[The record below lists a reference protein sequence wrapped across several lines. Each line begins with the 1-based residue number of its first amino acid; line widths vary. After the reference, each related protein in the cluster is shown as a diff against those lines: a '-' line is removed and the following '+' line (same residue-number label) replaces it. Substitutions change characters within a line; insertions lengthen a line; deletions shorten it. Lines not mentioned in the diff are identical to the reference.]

1 MSGCLRISMWSGPRN
16 ISTATMYSFR
26 QRPDTTV
33 VDEPLYAHYLAT
45 TGLHHPGYRDV
56 LATMDTDG
64 QRVVDEV
71 LYGECERPV
80 RFYKNMAHHMVGL
93 DLARFDGLRN
103 ILLTRKPDE
112 MLISLTKEIP
122 DADVNATG
130 LPDQVRLLDHLI
142 ESGEEPV
149 VLLAHE
155 VLEDP
160 AGVLRELCDR
170 VGIPWDESM
179 LSWPAGAKPEDGI
192 WAPHWYTNVHRSTGF
207 GPYRRMRE
215 PFPQHLEPL
224 LAECLPLYEHL
235 AGQAI
240 RA

>member
-1 MSGCLRISMWSGPRN
+1 
-16 ISTATMYSFR
+16 MYAFR

-45 TGLHHPGYRDV
+45 TGLHHPGYEDV
-56 LATMDTDG
+56 LARMDPNG
-64 QRVVDEV
+64 ERVVDEV
-71 LYGECERPV
+71 LYGACERPV

-93 DLARFDGLRN
+93 DLSRFDGLRN
-103 ILLTRKPDE
+103 ILLTRRPEE
-112 MLISLTKEIP
+112 MLVSLTKEIP
-122 DADVNATG
+122 DADVHATG

-142 ESGEEPV
+142 AHGREPV

-155 VLEDP
+155 VLKDP
-160 AGVLRELCDR
+160 ATVLSELCDR

-192 WAPHWYTNVHRSTGF
+192 WAQHWYGNVHRSTGF
-207 GPYRRMRE
+207 APYQPRQRT
-215 PFPQHLEPL
+215 FPPHLEPL

-235 AGQAI
+235 AARAI
-240 RA
+240 SA